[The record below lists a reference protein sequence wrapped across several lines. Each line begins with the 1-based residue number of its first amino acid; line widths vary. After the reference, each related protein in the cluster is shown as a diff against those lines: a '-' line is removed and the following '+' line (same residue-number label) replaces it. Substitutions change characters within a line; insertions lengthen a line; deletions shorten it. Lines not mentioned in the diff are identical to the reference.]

1 MKAQEEGQAK
11 FINFE
16 DQDLVFNKELEK
28 VGVMVKDLKRPTKK
42 GVFKC

>member
-1 MKAQEEGQAK
+1 MNAK
-11 FINFE
+11 E
-16 DQDLVFNKELEK
+16 DGREDNVDFQDQNLAFNKELEK